1 MNTQKLIHLWA
12 NDADLSLD
20 KRAGNVSC
28 RGGKLYSYNTVI
40 AVRVSDGKGGFRTF
54 ISMRNYSVTTSK
66 HQSYVNRSVWG
77 ETYFLPTVHDF
88 ANPTLS
94 TKDFY
99 AEAVKEALHGFRED
113 TAVLTAKTKDGTSKM
128 SGLCHVL
135 DHYCK
140 VVHAFGTAAQKNWC
154 QVERRNVLSQS

>member
-28 RGGKLYSYNTVI
+28 RDGKLYSYSTVI

-66 HQSYVNRSVWG
+66 HQTYVNRSVWG
-77 ETYFLPTVHDF
+77 ETYFLPTVNDF
-88 ANPTLS
+88 ANLTLS
-94 TKDFY
+94 TKDF
-99 AEAVKEALHGFRED
+99 
-113 TAVLTAKTKDGTSKM
+113 
-128 SGLCHVL
+128 
-135 DHYCK
+135 
-140 VVHAFGTAAQKNWC
+140 
-154 QVERRNVLSQS
+154 